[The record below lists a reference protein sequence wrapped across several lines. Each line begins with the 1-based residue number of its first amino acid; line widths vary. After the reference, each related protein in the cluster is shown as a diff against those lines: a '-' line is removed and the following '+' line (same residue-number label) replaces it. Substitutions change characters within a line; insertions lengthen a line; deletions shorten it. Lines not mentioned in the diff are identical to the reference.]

1 MTGADKYN
9 KYYLVTAAEYEKKQ
23 TKPPPF
29 THKGI
34 QNARIAQAYENVRD
48 AQENTS
54 GKTIYQAMTEL
65 EREVKQ
71 LTPRQ
76 PLYQDPRPQRSP
88 ERRYVRDQ
96 REQSRSISPVRQQR
110 HEPRHRKRNID
121 ISPVQYHEFMDNEPV
136 DTPQTD
142 YTKPTDQLAP
152 LRGSIRTYRR
162 RHPSPLDDDAIL
174 TMFSEDDVVRPDR
187 YNKKRKTTPLKVR
200 DTHRVGP
207 PRDAHKR
214 RRNPPTRLGNQE
226 LNDLLDTGVETRR
239 TITGQTKSN
248 LLRDEKIAADIAKKK
263 EKEKAEARGRGRGRG
278 RGEWTPY

>member
-1 MTGADKYN
+1 MTGADKFN
-9 KYYLVTAAEYEKKQ
+9 KYYFVTAAEYEKKQ

-88 ERRYVRDQ
+88 ERRHVREQ
-96 REQSRSISPVRQQR
+96 REQSRSISPVRRQR
-110 HEPRHRKRNID
+110 HEPRHRERNIH
-121 ISPVQYHEFMDNEPV
+121 ISPVHYPDFMDIEPV

-152 LRGSIRTYRR
+152 LRGSMRTNRR
-162 RHPSPLDDDAIL
+162 RHSSPIDDDAML
-174 TMFSEDDVVRPDR
+174 AMFSDDDVVRPCW
-187 YNKKRKTTPLKVR
+187 TTKGC
-200 DTHRVGP
+200 T
-207 PRDAHKR
+207 
-214 RRNPPTRLGNQE
+214 Q
-226 LNDLLDTGVETRR
+226 
-239 TITGQTKSN
+239 
-248 LLRDEKIAADIAKKK
+248 KK
-263 EKEKAEARGRGRGRG
+263 EKPSNKTRKSRAQ
-278 RGEWTPY
+278 

>member
-1 MTGADKYN
+1 M
-9 KYYLVTAAEYEKKQ
+9 
-23 TKPPPF
+23 
-29 THKGI
+29 
-34 QNARIAQAYENVRD
+34 RD

-88 ERRYVRDQ
+88 ERRHVREQ
-96 REQSRSISPVRQQR
+96 REQSRSISPVRRQR
-110 HEPRHRKRNID
+110 HEPRHRERNIH
-121 ISPVQYHEFMDNEPV
+121 ISPVHYPDFMDIEPV

-152 LRGSIRTYRR
+152 LRGSMRTYRR
-162 RHPSPLDDDAIL
+162 RHSSPIDDDDAML
-174 TMFSEDDVVRPDR
+174 AMFSDDDVVRPDS

-207 PRDAHKR
+207 PKDAHKR
-214 RRNPPTRLGNQE
+214 RRNPPTRPGNQE
-226 LNDLLDTGVETRR
+226 LNDLLDTGIETRR
-239 TITGQTKSN
+239 TITGQTRSN
-248 LLRDEKIAADIAKKK
+248 LLRDKKIAAEIAKKK
-263 EKEKAEARGRGRGRG
+263 TEARGRGRGRG
-278 RGEWTPY
+278 RGHNQRGSGAGGTGGWTPY